1 MTRKRETP
9 DRMIER
15 CCKYIL
21 LLWTM
26 SFCAH
31 EVWAGPQSI
40 RQLPNL
46 TIHRFAQD
54 KVGYVWI
61 ATDNGLC
68 RYNGQFYYYYQN
80 EPEDPASL
88 PGNRVSDIRS
98 DENGTLWIVTS
109 EGVCTYDARLDNF
122 RRLPGTEGLNR
133 AVFSGEYVVC
143 SGPAGMTLF
152 DGSGRLLIEKRDTPR
167 YGPAVLEADLNGFL
181 WGGETGGTI
190 FKYDNNLNICDSLA
204 LPDSA
209 EFLSS
214 CRDSEGRIWFGTS
227 NGVRI
232 VDPRTDAPA
241 ETDGP
246 LNECIA
252 ALSQSAI
259 LSLTAVDDTVYIG
272 TQGDNLHQIDIRT
285 RTLKKNIVTRG
296 TPGLNY
302 TSDFSCCF
310 RDSENNF
317 WIGTLDRGYS
327 VRYANEKEFTRSI
340 RLGKQTLSKFVN
352 AITISKDGTRWIGS
366 RFKGML
372 AYTSQLDLKWHTM
385 ENCTLMQRLNSK
397 NVSALFADSS
407 GHLWVNI
414 DDRIACCNTRHQTI
428 LDYTLLPERF
438 SANRFC
444 EDARHDVWVATTSG
458 LLVYDGMRLRDACFE
473 GCDVQDVIRLDDT
486 TMLAA
491 VFRRGLFA
499 IDSRRLE
506 RRPFLE
512 APDSLT
518 ATALRHATCLL
529 KGRGGRLWI
538 GTRSKG
544 LLRYHPTEG
553 FRTYTLKD
561 GFASNEIASLAQDRK
576 GDMWVATSYGLSLIL
591 SGTERIITYLR
602 SDKMQT
608 QQFHPRCVCQTSGM
622 LYFGGN
628 LGLVHFRP
636 ESVLPKISERPVR
649 LVLRE
654 LKVNSVAQH
663 PSDDGI
669 LTQQLDDTERI
680 VLDHKQRNLDIS
692 YEALAFL
699 SPEKIR
705 YAYRLHGGDIDEEWN
720 YVENRTSANYSHLP
734 AGRYVFELTAQNPD
748 GFWNSEPR
756 RLEIVIKPSP
766 LLTWYAFLLYILAAG
781 TAAWFANRLFLR
793 RRLQKIE
800 LEATRKE
807 LEREKELTN
816 MKINFF
822 TNISHELRT
831 PLTLIYGPVNMLP
844 GIQDKNR
851 QRELINLIND
861 SIQRLLKLVDQ
872 TLNLS
877 RIENDTLPLS
887 VCRQDILPVV
897 ERMMAG
903 FACYAREKRIDIS
916 LTTTPPGRMTVAVD
930 TDKFSKILSNLIS
943 NALKYTPEEGHIA
956 VSLTLADTLPEKLTA
971 AASSHYLVVS
981 VADDGTGMS
990 QEDVE
995 RIFERYKRL
1004 TAGEHVAAGSGIGLH
1019 YVKQLLLIHKGSIV
1033 AEVRPE
1039 GGMRFTFAIPVDES
1053 LYDIAGEP
1061 TVEVE
1066 FIDGMATAVADDS
1079 LPDAEEETR
1088 EEGPRPKMVIVED
1101 NPQLRRYCRQIFA
1114 PRFEVFTADN
1124 GSDGFDLIHTEMPD
1138 VVVTD
1143 VLMSKMDG
1151 YELCRKIKTDV
1162 LLSHI
1167 PVVIL
1172 TAKVTDQDKITG
1184 YQEGADVYMT
1194 KPFNPTLLQTV
1205 IDNLLTSRSKLREM
1219 LLSGA
1224 GQPDSEPED
1233 AEETG
1238 EIRLSAADRAFVD
1251 KLRQYVD
1258 ANISDSSLSISDI
1271 SAEMCMSRA
1280 SFFRKIK
1287 SLTGVT
1293 PNNFILIYRLN
1304 KAAAMIRSRE
1314 YRLNEIADLAG
1325 FSSQSHFSRCFK
1337 QHFGMAPK
1345 DYTDHG
1351 GGG

>member
-1 MTRKRETP
+1 MIHKREFPART
-9 DRMIER
+9 IER
-15 CCKYIL
+15 RCKYIL
-21 LLWTM
+21 LWMML
-26 SFCAH
+26 FCIH
-31 EVWAGPQSI
+31 EAQAGPQFT

-54 KVGYVWI
+54 KVGYIWI

-88 PGNRVSDIRS
+88 PGNRVSDMLIDDS
-98 DENGTLWIVTS
+98 GTLWLVTS
-109 EGVCTYDARLDNF
+109 GGVCTYDARLDSF
-122 RRLPGTEGLNR
+122 RRVLDREGY
-133 AVFSGEYVVC
+133 SGVVPDGEHVVC
-143 SGPAGMTLF
+143 SGPGGIAVF
-152 DGSGRLLIEKRDTPR
+152 DGNGRLLVEKRDTPQH
-167 YGPAVLEADLNGFL
+167 GPAVLEADRNGFL
-181 WGGETGGTI
+181 WGGVGRKVL
-190 FKYDNNLNICDSLA
+190 KYNRDLNVCDSLT

-227 NGVRI
+227 SGVRI
-232 VDPRTDAPA
+232 IDPRTGTLI
-241 ETDGP
+241 ETDES

-252 ALSQSAI
+252 AVARSAI
-259 LSLTAVDDTVYIG
+259 LSLTVIDKEVYIG
-272 TQGDNLHQIDIRT
+272 TQGDNLHQFDT
-285 RTLKKNIVTRG
+285 RTHTLKRNIVIRG

-310 RDSENNF
+310 CDSEDNF
-317 WIGTLDRGYS
+317 WIGTLDRGYA
-327 VRYANEKEFTRSI
+327 VRYTNEKEFARSV
-340 RLGKQTLSKFVN
+340 RLSRQTLNKFIN
-352 AITISKDGTRWIGS
+352 AVTISKDGTCWIGS
-366 RFKGML
+366 RFKGIL
-372 AYTSQLDLKWHTM
+372 TYTSQLDMKWLTM
-385 ENCTLMQRLNSK
+385 ENCALMQRLNSK

-407 GHLWVNI
+407 GRLWVNI
-414 DDRIACCNTRHQTI
+414 DDRIACCDIRQQTI
-428 LDYTLLPERF
+428 AGYTLLPERF

-444 EDARHDVWVATTSG
+444 EDARRNVWAATTSG
-458 LLVYDGMRLRDACFE
+458 LMVYDGLRLRGSCFE
-473 GCDVQDVIRLDDT
+473 GCDVQDVIRLNDT

-506 RRPFLE
+506 LHSLLE
-512 APDSLT
+512 APDSLA
-518 ATALRHATCLL
+518 ATALRYATCLL
-529 KGRGGRLWI
+529 KDKQNRLWI

-544 LLRYHPTEG
+544 LLRYDRAEG
-553 FRTYTLKD
+553 FKTYTLKD
-561 GFASNEIASLAQDRK
+561 GFASNEIAALAEDRK
-576 GDMWVATSYGLSLIL
+576 GNIWVATSYGLSLL
-591 SGTERIITYLR
+591 PAGADRAITYLS

-608 QQFHPRCVCQTSGM
+608 QQFHPRCVCKTSNL

-628 LGLVHFRP
+628 LGLVQFKP
-636 ESVLPKISERPVR
+636 ESVLSKISERPVP

-663 PSDDGI
+663 PSEGGI
-669 LTQQLDDTERI
+669 LTRHLNDTERI
-680 VLDHKQRNLDIS
+680 VLDHTQRSLNIS

-705 YAYRLHGGDIDEEWN
+705 YAYRLHGGDISEEWN

-734 AGRYVFELTAQNPD
+734 AGRYLFELKAQNPD

-766 LLTWYAFLLYILAAG
+766 LLTWYAFLFYILTAG
-781 TAAWFANRLFLR
+781 SAAWFANRLFLR

-816 MKINFF
+816 MKIDFF

-844 GIQDKNR
+844 GTQDENR
-851 QRELINLIND
+851 QRELIDLIND
-861 SIQRLLKLVDQ
+861 NTQRLLTLVDQ
-872 TLNLS
+872 MLNLS

-887 VCRQDILPVV
+887 VHRQDILPVV

-916 LTTTPPGRMTVAVD
+916 LTAAPPGRMAVAVD

-943 NALKYTPEEGHIA
+943 NALKYTPEEGHIE
-956 VSLTLADTLPEKLTA
+956 VSLALADTLPERLAA
-971 AASSHYLVVS
+971 AASSHYLVGC
-981 VADDGTGMS
+981 VADDGPGMS

-995 RIFERYKRL
+995 HIFERYKRL
-1004 TAGEHVAAGSGIGLH
+1004 TASEHVAAGSGIGLH
-1019 YVKQLLLIHKGSIV
+1019 YVKQLLLIHKGSIA

-1039 GGMRFTFAIPVDES
+1039 GGMRFTFAIPVDEN

-1061 TVEVE
+1061 TVEAE
-1066 FIDGMATAVADDS
+1066 FIDGMETAVVESPES
-1079 LPDAEEETR
+1079 LPDTEEAR
-1088 EEGPRPKMVIVED
+1088 DNGPRPKMVFVED
-1101 NPQLRRYCRQIFA
+1101 NPQMRRYFRQIFA
-1114 PRFEVFTADN
+1114 SRFEVLAADN
-1124 GSDGFDLIHTEMPD
+1124 GSDGFCLIHTEMPD
-1138 VVVTD
+1138 IVVTD

-1172 TAKVTDQDKITG
+1172 TAKVTDQDKIAG
-1184 YQEGADVYMT
+1184 YREGADVYMT

-1205 IDNLLTSRSKLREM
+1205 IDNLLTSRDKLRER
-1219 LLSGA
+1219 LLSGV
-1224 GQPDSEPED
+1224 GRPDSEPED
-1233 AEETG
+1233 AEEG
-1238 EIRLSAADRAFVD
+1238 EEIRLSAADRAFVD

-1258 ANISDSSLSISDI
+1258 ANISNSSLNINDI
-1271 SAEMCMSRA
+1271 CTEMCMSRA

-1293 PNNFILIYRLN
+1293 PNNFIQIYRLN

-1314 YRLNEIADLAG
+1314 YRLNEIADLVG

-1337 QHFGMAPK
+1337 QHFGVAPK
-1345 DYTDHG
+1345 DYTDREG
-1351 GGG
+1351 CE

>member
-1 MTRKRETP
+1 MIHKREFP
-9 DRMIER
+9 ARIIER
-15 CCKYIL
+15 HCKYIL
-21 LLWTM
+21 LLM
-26 SFCAH
+26 MLFCVREAQ
-31 EVWAGPQSI
+31 AGPQSI

-46 TIHRFAQD
+46 TIHRFTQD
-54 KVGYVWI
+54 KVGYIWI

-88 PGNRVSDIRS
+88 PGNRVSNMLIDNS
-98 DENGTLWIVTS
+98 GTLWIVTS
-109 EGVCTYDARLDNF
+109 GGLCTYDARLDSF
-122 RRLPGTEGLNR
+122 RRVLDREGYSGVVLN
-133 AVFSGEYVVC
+133 GEHVVC
-143 SGPAGMTLF
+143 SGPAGIAVF
-152 DGSGRLLIEKRDTPR
+152 DGSGQKLIEKRDTPQH
-167 YGPAVLEADLNGFL
+167 GPAVLEADRNGFL
-181 WGGETGGTI
+181 WGGVTGKI
-190 FKYDNNLNICDSLA
+190 LKYDSDLNVCDSLT

-209 EFLSS
+209 AFLSS
-214 CRDSEGRIWFGTS
+214 CRDPEGRIWFGTPS
-227 NGVRI
+227 GVRI
-232 VDPRTDAPA
+232 IDPCTGTLV
-241 ETDGP
+241 ETDES
-246 LNECIA
+246 LNKCIA
-252 ALSQSAI
+252 AVAHSTI
-259 LSLTAVDDTVYIG
+259 LSLTVIGKMVYIG
-272 TQGDNLHQIDIRT
+272 TKGDNLHQFNT
-285 RTLKKNIVTRG
+285 RTHTLRQNIVIRG

-310 RDSENNF
+310 YDSEHNF
-317 WIGTLDRGYS
+317 WIGTLDRGYA
-327 VRYANEKEFTRSI
+327 VRYTNEKEFVRLM
-340 RLGKQTLSKFVN
+340 RLGRQTLNKFIN
-352 AITISKDGTRWIGS
+352 AITISKDGTCWIGS
-366 RFKGML
+366 RFKGIL
-372 AYTSQLDLKWHTM
+372 TYTSQFDMKWLTM

-407 GHLWVNI
+407 GRLWVNI
-414 DDRIACCNTRHQTI
+414 DDRIARCNTRQQTI
-428 LDYTLLPERF
+428 VDYTLLPERI

-444 EDARHDVWVATTSG
+444 EDARHNVWVATTSG
-458 LLVYDGMRLRDACFE
+458 LTVYDGIRLRGSCFE
-473 GCDVQDVIRLDDT
+473 GCDVQDVIRLNDT

-506 RRPFLE
+506 LRPILE

-518 ATALRHATCLL
+518 ATALRYATCLL
-529 KGRGGRLWI
+529 KDKENRLWI

-544 LLRYHPTEG
+544 LLRYHPEEG
-553 FRTYTLKD
+553 FKTYTLKD
-561 GFASNEIASLAQDRK
+561 GFVSNEIASLAEDRQ
-576 GDMWVATSYGLSLIL
+576 GNMWVATSYGLSLL
-591 SGTERIITYLR
+591 LAGSDRAITYLY

-608 QQFHPRCVCQTSGM
+608 QQFHPRCVSQTPD
-622 LYFGGN
+622 LLCFGGN
-628 LGLVHFRP
+628 LGLVQFKP
-636 ESVLPKISERPVR
+636 ESVLSKISERPVQ

-654 LKVNSVAQH
+654 LKVNSVTQY
-663 PSDDGI
+663 PSEDGI
-669 LTQQLDDTERI
+669 LTQQLNDTERI
-680 VLDHKQRNLDIS
+680 VLDHTQRNLNIS

-705 YAYRLHGGDIDEEWN
+705 YAYRLRGGDINEEWT

-734 AGRYVFELTAQNPD
+734 PGRYLFELKAQNPD

-766 LLTWYAFLLYILAAG
+766 LLTWYAFLFYILTAG

-816 MKINFF
+816 MKIDFF

-844 GIQDKNR
+844 GTQDKNR

-861 SIQRLLKLVDQ
+861 NTQRLLTLVDQ
-872 TLNLS
+872 MLNLS

-887 VCRQDILPVV
+887 VYRQDILPVV

-916 LTTTPPGRMTVAVD
+916 LTATPPGRMTVAVD

-943 NALKYTPEEGHIA
+943 NALKYTPKEGHIE

-971 AASSHYLVVS
+971 AASSHYLVGCVT
-981 VADDGTGMS
+981 DDGPGMS

-995 RIFERYKRL
+995 HIFERYKRL
-1004 TAGEHVAAGSGIGLH
+1004 TASEHVAAGSGIGLH

-1039 GGMRFTFAIPVDES
+1039 GGMRFTFVIPVDEN

-1066 FIDGMATAVADDS
+1066 FIDGMETAVVENPEP
-1079 LPDAEEETR
+1079 LPDTEEER
-1088 EEGPRPKMVIVED
+1088 DNGPRPKMVFVED
-1101 NPQLRRYCRQIFA
+1101 NPQMRRYFRQIFA
-1114 PRFEVFTADN
+1114 SRFEVLAADN
-1124 GSDGFDLIHTEMPD
+1124 GADGFRLIHTEMPD
-1138 VVVTD
+1138 IVVTD

-1172 TAKVTDQDKITG
+1172 TAKVTDQDKIAG

-1194 KPFNPTLLQTV
+1194 KPFNPTLLQMV
-1205 IDNLLTSRSKLREM
+1205 IDNLLTSRNKLRER
-1219 LLSGA
+1219 LLSGV
-1224 GQPDSEPED
+1224 GRPESEPED
-1233 AEETG
+1233 AEEG
-1238 EIRLSAADRAFVD
+1238 EEIRLSAADRAFVD

-1258 ANISDSSLSISDI
+1258 ANISNSTLNINDI
-1271 SAEMCMSRA
+1271 CTEMCMSRA

-1293 PNNFILIYRLN
+1293 PNNFIQIYRLN

-1314 YRLNEIADLAG
+1314 YRLNEIADLVG

-1337 QHFGMAPK
+1337 QHFGVAPK
-1345 DYTDHG
+1345 DYTDREG
-1351 GGG
+1351 GA

>member
-1 MTRKRETP
+1 MGTVYFSRVAILISLLSSVLC
-9 DRMIER
+9 RME
-15 CCKYIL
+15 
-21 LLWTM
+21 
-26 SFCAH
+26 AQ
-31 EVWAGPQSI
+31 AGPQFI
-40 RQLPNL
+40 RHLPNL

-54 KVGYVWI
+54 KIGYIWI

-68 RYNGQFYYYYQN
+68 RYNGQLYYYYQN
-80 EPEDPASL
+80 EPEDPTSL
-88 PGNRVSDIRS
+88 PGNRVSDIRC
-98 DENGTLWIVTS
+98 DENGTLWAVTS
-109 EGVCTYDARLDNF
+109 EGVCTYDSRLDNF
-122 RRLPGTEGLNR
+122 RRLLAMEGLDR
-133 AVFSGEYVVC
+133 AVFNGNRVVC
-143 SGPAGMTLF
+143 SGPAGMALF
-152 DGSGRLLIEKRDTPR
+152 DDSGRLLAEKRDAR
-167 YGPAVLEADLNGFL
+167 HGPAVLEADGNGFL
-181 WGGETGGTI
+181 WGGVNGGTV
-190 FKYDNNLNICDSLA
+190 FKYDNNLNVCDSLT
-204 LPDSA
+204 LPDSVK
-209 EFLSS
+209 FLSS
-214 CRDSEGRIWFGTS
+214 CRDAEGRIWFGTPA
-227 NGVRI
+227 GVHI
-232 VDPRTDAPA
+232 VDPDTGTPVEAD
-241 ETDGP
+241 DP

-252 ALSQSAI
+252 AVSQSEI
-259 LSLTAVDDTVYIG
+259 LSLTAVGGTVYIG

-285 RTLKKNIVTRG
+285 RTLKKNIVIG
-296 TPGLNY
+296 GLPGLNY

-310 RDSENNF
+310 SDSENNF
-317 WIGTLDRGYS
+317 WIGTLDRGYY
-327 VRYANEKEFTRSI
+327 VYYNDEKTFTRSV
-340 RLGKQTLSKFVN
+340 RLGKQTLSKFIN
-352 AITISKDGTRWIGS
+352 AIAVSKDGTRWIGS
-366 RFKGML
+366 RFKGVL
-372 AYTSQLDLKWHTM
+372 ACTRQGSMKWYTM
-385 ENCTLMQRLNSK
+385 ENCALMQRLGSK

-407 GHLWVNI
+407 KRLWINI
-414 DDRIACCNTRHQTI
+414 DDRIACCNIRQQELT
-428 LDYTLLPERF
+428 DYTLLPERF
-438 SANRFC
+438 SANSFC
-444 EDARHDVWVATTSG
+444 EDARHDIWVASTSG
-458 LLVYDGMRLRDACFE
+458 IRVYDGIHQRAACFE
-473 GCDVQDVIRLDDT
+473 GCDVQDIIQFDDT

-499 IDSRRLE
+499 VDRRTLE
-506 RRPFLE
+506 QRPCLE

-518 ATALRHATCLL
+518 ATALRHAVCLL
-529 KGRGGRLWI
+529 KDRTGRLWI

-544 LLRYHPTEG
+544 LLRYDPAEG
-553 FRTYTLKD
+553 FKTYTLKD
-561 GFASNEIASLAQDRK
+561 GFASNEIASLAMDRK
-576 GDMWVATSYGLSLIL
+576 GNMWVGTSYGLSLIL
-591 SGTERIITYLR
+591 SESDRVITYQL

-608 QQFHPRCVCQTSGM
+608 QQFQPRCVGITANM

-628 LGLVHFRP
+628 MGLVHFKP
-636 ESVLPKISERPVR
+636 ESILPKISERPVR

-654 LKVNSVAQH
+654 LKVNSIVQH

-669 LTQQLDDTERI
+669 LAQQLDDTERI

-705 YAYRLHGGDIDEEWN
+705 YAYRLRGGDIGEKWN

-766 LLTWYAFLLYILAAG
+766 LLTWYAFLFYILAAG
-781 TAAWFANRLFLR
+781 SAAWFANRLFLR

-831 PLTLIYGPVNMLP
+831 PLTLIYGPVNMLS
-844 GIQDKNR
+844 GTQDPKR
-851 QRELINLIND
+851 RRELTNLIND
-861 SIQRLLKLVDQ
+861 NIQRLLKLVDQ
-872 TLNLS
+872 TLSLS

-903 FACYAREKRIDIS
+903 FACWAREKRIDIS
-916 LTTTPPGRMTVAVD
+916 LTAAPPGRMTVAVD
-930 TDKFSKILSNLIS
+930 ADKFSKILSNLVS
-943 NALKYTPEEGHIA
+943 NALKYTPEEGHVE
-956 VSLTLADTLPEKLTA
+956 VSLTLSDTLPEKIAA

-981 VADDGTGMS
+981 VTDDGPGMS
-990 QEDVE
+990 REDVE
-995 RIFERYKRL
+995 CIFERYKRL
-1004 TAGEHVAAGSGIGLH
+1004 TASERSSAGSGIGLH
-1019 YVKQLLLIHKGSIV
+1019 YVKQLLLVHKGGIA

-1039 GGMRFTFAIPVDES
+1039 GGMRFTFAIPVDEN
-1053 LYDIAGEP
+1053 LYDLAGEP

-1066 FIDGMATAVADDS
+1066 FIDGMAAAVAENAEE
-1079 LPDAEEETR
+1079 LPDAEEDAPGTE
-1088 EEGPRPKMVIVED
+1088 PRPKMVIVED

-1114 PRFEVFTADN
+1114 PRFDVFTADN
-1124 GSDGFDLIHTEMPD
+1124 GADGFDLIHTEMPD
-1138 VVVTD
+1138 VVITD

-1205 IDNLLTSRSKLREM
+1205 VDNLLTSRSRLREM

-1233 AEETG
+1233 AVEKG
-1238 EIRLSAADRAFVD
+1238 ELRLSAADRAFVD
-1251 KLRQYVD
+1251 RLRQYID
-1258 ANISDSSLSISDI
+1258 ANISNSSLSISDI
-1271 SAEMCMSRA
+1271 STEMCMSRA

-1293 PNNFILIYRLN
+1293 PNSFILIYRLN

-1314 YRLNEIADLAG
+1314 YRLNEIADLVG

-1345 DYTDHG
+1345 DYTDRG
-1351 GGG
+1351 GGGG

>member
-1 MTRKRETP
+1 MNRKRELLA
-9 DRMIER
+9 RIIER
-15 CCKYIL
+15 HCTYIL
-21 LLWTM
+21 LWMML
-26 SFCAH
+26 FCVH
-31 EVWAGPQSI
+31 EAQAGPQST
-40 RQLPNL
+40 RHLPNL

-54 KVGYVWI
+54 KVGYIWI

-88 PGNRVSDIRS
+88 PGNRVSDMLI
-98 DENGTLWIVTS
+98 DGNGTLWIVTS
-109 EGVCTYDARLDNF
+109 GGVCTYDMQLDSF
-122 RRLPGTEGLNR
+122 RRVLDREGYSGIVLN
-133 AVFSGEYVVC
+133 GEHVVC
-143 SGPAGMTLF
+143 SGAAGIAVF
-152 DGSGRLLIEKRDTPR
+152 DGNGRLLNEKQDTPR
-167 YGPAVLEADLNGFL
+167 HGPAVLEADLNGFL
-181 WGGETGGTI
+181 WGGVDGKI
-190 FKYDNNLNICDSLA
+190 LKYDRSLNVCDSLTP
-204 LPDSA
+204 PDSVG
-209 EFLSS
+209 FLSS
-214 CRDSEGRIWFGTS
+214 CRDSEGRIWFGTPG
-227 NGVRI
+227 GVRI
-232 VDPRTDAPA
+232 IDPLTGTLVEAD
-241 ETDGP
+241 ES

-252 ALSQSAI
+252 EVAHSTI
-259 LSLTAVDDTVYIG
+259 LSLTVIGKKVYIG
-272 TQGDNLHQIDIRT
+272 TKGDNLHEFDTQT
-285 RTLKKNIVTRG
+285 YTLKKSIVTRG

-327 VRYANEKEFTRSI
+327 VRYTNEKEFARSVW
-340 RLGKQTLSKFVN
+340 LVKHTLNKFIN
-352 AITISKDGTRWIGS
+352 TITISEDGTRWIGS
-366 RFKGML
+366 RFKGIL
-372 AYTSQLDLKWHTM
+372 TFTSQLDVKWLTM
-385 ENCTLMQRLNSK
+385 ENCPLMKRLNSK

-407 GHLWVNI
+407 GRLWVNI
-414 DDRIACCNTRHQTI
+414 DDRIACCNPRQQSI
-428 LDYTLLPERF
+428 VDYTLLPERF

-444 EDARHDVWVATTSG
+444 EDARHNVWVATTSG
-458 LLVYDGMRLRDACFE
+458 LMVYDGVRLRGSCFE
-473 GCDVQDVIRLDDT
+473 GCDVQDVIPLNDT

-506 RRPFLE
+506 QRSILE
-512 APDSLT
+512 APDSLA
-518 ATALRHATCLL
+518 ATALRFVTCLL
-529 KGRGGRLWI
+529 KDRENRLWI

-544 LLRYHPTEG
+544 LLRYDSAEG
-553 FRTYTLKD
+553 FKTYTLKD
-561 GFASNEIASLAQDRK
+561 GFASNEIASLAEDRK
-576 GDMWVATSYGLSLIL
+576 GNIWVATSYGLSLL
-591 SGTERIITYLR
+591 LAGSDRAITYLS

-608 QQFHPRCVCQTSGM
+608 QQFHPRCVCKTPGL

-628 LGLVHFRP
+628 LGLVQFRP
-636 ESVLPKISERPVR
+636 ESVLSKISERPVP

-654 LKVNSVAQH
+654 LKVNSVTQH
-663 PSDDGI
+663 PSEGGI
-669 LTQQLDDTERI
+669 LTRHLNDTEQI
-680 VLDHKQRNLDIS
+680 VLDHTQRNLNIS

-705 YAYRLHGGDIDEEWN
+705 YAYRLHGGDINEEWN

-734 AGRYVFELTAQNPD
+734 AGRYLFELKAQNPD

-756 RLEIVIKPSP
+756 RLEIIIKPSP
-766 LLTWYAFLLYILAAG
+766 LLTWYAFLLYILTAG
-781 TAAWFANRLFLR
+781 SAAWFANRFFLR

-807 LEREKELTN
+807 LEREKELMN

-844 GIQDKNR
+844 GTQDKKR
-851 QRELINLIND
+851 QHELICLIND
-861 SIQRLLKLVDQ
+861 NTQRLLTLVDQ

-887 VCRQDILPVV
+887 VYRQDILPVV

-903 FACYAREKRIDIS
+903 FACYAREKRIEIS
-916 LTTTPPGRMTVAVD
+916 LTATPSGRMTVVVD

-943 NALKYTPEEGHIA
+943 NALKYTPEDGHIE
-956 VSLTLADTLPEKLTA
+956 VSLTLTDTLPEKLVA
-971 AASSHYLVVS
+971 AASSLHYLVGS
-981 VADDGTGMS
+981 VIDDGPGMS

-995 RIFERYKRL
+995 HIFERYKRL
-1004 TAGEHVAAGSGIGLH
+1004 TASEHTAAGSGIGLH

-1039 GGMRFTFAIPVDES
+1039 GGMRFTFAIPVDEN

-1061 TVEVE
+1061 TVEAE
-1066 FIDGMATAVADDS
+1066 FIDGMETAVVENPES
-1079 LPDAEEETR
+1079 LPDSEEELSN
-1088 EEGPRPKMVIVED
+1088 GPRPKMVFVED
-1101 NPQLRRYCRQIFA
+1101 NPQMRRYFRQIFA
-1114 PRFEVFTADN
+1114 SRFEVLMADN
-1124 GSDGFDLIHTEMPD
+1124 GSDGFRLIHTEMPD
-1138 VVVTD
+1138 IVVTD

-1151 YELCRKIKTDV
+1151 YELCRSIKTDI

-1172 TAKVTDQDKITG
+1172 TAKVTDQDKIAG
-1184 YQEGADVYMT
+1184 YREGADVYMT
-1194 KPFNPTLLQTV
+1194 KPFNPILLQMV
-1205 IDNLLTSRSKLREM
+1205 IDNLLTSRDKLRER
-1219 LLSGA
+1219 LLSGV
-1224 GQPDSEPED
+1224 GRPDSEPEN
-1233 AEETG
+1233 AEESE

-1251 KLRQYVD
+1251 KLSQYVD
-1258 ANISDSSLSISDI
+1258 ANISNSALSINDI
-1271 SAEMCMSRA
+1271 CTEMCMSRA

-1293 PNNFILIYRLN
+1293 PNNFIQIYRLN

-1314 YRLNEIADLAG
+1314 YRLNEIADLVG

-1337 QHFGMAPK
+1337 QHFGVAPK
-1345 DYTDHG
+1345 DYVDQKG
-1351 GGG
+1351 CE

>member
-9 DRMIER
+9 YRTIER
-15 CCKYIL
+15 FCKYIL
-21 LLWTM
+21 LWTV

-31 EVWAGPQSI
+31 GAWAGPQFI
-40 RQLPNL
+40 HHLPNL

-54 KVGYVWI
+54 KVGYIWI

-88 PGNRVSDIRS
+88 PGNRVSDILIDS
-98 DENGTLWIVTS
+98 SGTLWIVTS
-109 EGVCTYDARLDNF
+109 GGVCTYDARLDSF
-122 RRLPGTEGLNR
+122 RKLLGKEGFNKAVLN
-133 AVFSGEYVVC
+133 GEHVVC
-143 SGPAGMTLF
+143 SGPGGMALF
-152 DGSGRLLIEKRDTPR
+152 DGGGRLLLEMRDTPR
-167 YGPAVLEADLNGFL
+167 HGPAVLEADPNGFL
-181 WGGETGGTI
+181 WGGVNGGRI
-190 FKYDNNLNICDSLA
+190 FKYDRGLNVCDSLA

-214 CRDSEGRIWFGTS
+214 CRDAEGRIWFGTP
-227 NGVRI
+227 NGIRI
-232 VDPRTDAPA
+232 VDPRTGALV
-241 ETDGP
+241 ETDES
-246 LNECIA
+246 LHTCLA
-252 ALSQSAI
+252 AVSQSAI
-259 LSLTAVDDTVYIG
+259 LSLTAIDETIYIG
-272 TQGDNLHQIDIRT
+272 TQGDNLHQFDT
-285 RTLKKNIVTRG
+285 RTHALKKNIVTRG

-310 RDSENNF
+310 
-317 WIGTLDRGYS
+317 IGTLDRGYS
-327 VRYANEKEFTRSI
+327 VRYTNEKEFTRSI

-352 AITISKDGTRWIGS
+352 AVTISKDGTRWIGS
-366 RFKGML
+366 RFKGLL
-372 AYTSQLDLKWHTM
+372 AYTTQLDLKWHTL
-385 ENCTLMQRLNSK
+385 ENCALMQRLNSK

-407 GHLWVNI
+407 GRLWINI
-414 DDRIACCNTRHQTI
+414 DDRIACCNTRQQTI
-428 LDYTLLPERF
+428 TDYALLPERF
-438 SANRFC
+438 SVNRFC

-458 LLVYDGMRLRDACFE
+458 LLAYDGMRLRGTCFE
-473 GCDVQDVIRLDDT
+473 ECDVQDIIRLDDT

-506 RRPFLE
+506 QRPFLE

-529 KGRGGRLWI
+529 KGRKGRLWI

-544 LLRYHPTEG
+544 LLRYHPAEG
-553 FRTYTLKD
+553 FKTYTLKD

-576 GDMWVATSYGLSLIL
+576 GNMWVATSYGLTLLLDGSD
-591 SGTERIITYLR
+591 RAITYLR

-628 LGLVHFRP
+628 LGLVHFKP
-636 ESVLPKISERPVR
+636 ENVLPKISERPVQ

-654 LKVNSVAQH
+654 LKVNSIVQH

-680 VLDHKQRNLDIS
+680 VLNHKQRNLDIS

-705 YAYRLHGGDIDEEWN
+705 YAYRLHGGNIDEEWN

-748 GFWNSEPR
+748 GFWNTEPR

-781 TAAWFANRLFLR
+781 SAAWFANRLFLR

-844 GIQDKNR
+844 GIQDKKR
-851 QRELINLIND
+851 LHELINLIND
-861 SIQRLLKLVDQ
+861 NIQRLLKLVDQ
-872 TLNLS
+872 TLSLS

-916 LTTTPPGRMTVAVD
+916 LTATPPGRMTVAVD
-930 TDKFSKILSNLIS
+930 TDKFSKILSNLVS
-943 NALKYTPEEGHIA
+943 NALKYTPEEGHIE

-981 VADDGTGMS
+981 VTDDGAGMS

-995 RIFERYKRL
+995 HIFERYKRL
-1004 TAGEHVAAGSGIGLH
+1004 TANEHVAAGSGIGLH

-1066 FIDGMATAVADDS
+1066 FIDGMATAVADTPDS
-1079 LPDAEEETR
+1079 LPDAEEDALDT
-1088 EEGPRPKMVIVED
+1088 GPRPKMVIVED

-1114 PRFEVFTADN
+1114 PQFDVFTADN

-1151 YELCRKIKTDV
+1151 YELCRRIKTDV

-1205 IDNLLTSRSKLREM
+1205 VDNLLTSRSKLREM
-1219 LLSGA
+1219 LLSGTVK
-1224 GQPDSEPED
+1224 PCSEPES
-1233 AEETG
+1233 EEEAG

-1258 ANISDSSLSISDI
+1258 AHISDCSLSISDI
-1271 SAEMCMSRA
+1271 STEMCMSRA

-1314 YRLNEIADLAG
+1314 YRLNEIADLVG

-1345 DYTDHG
+1345 DYIYHG
-1351 GGG
+1351 GG

>member
-21 LLWTM
+21 LWTM
-26 SFCAH
+26 SFCSYGA
-31 EVWAGPQSI
+31 WAGPQLI
-40 RQLPNL
+40 HHLPNL
-46 TIHRFAQD
+46 TIHGFAQD

-98 DENGTLWIVTS
+98 DGSGTLWIITS
-109 EGVCTYDARLDNF
+109 GGVCTYDARLDSF
-122 RRLPGTEGLNR
+122 RRLLGREGFSKAVLN
-133 AVFSGEYVVC
+133 GEHVVC
-143 SGPAGMTLF
+143 SGPGGMALF
-152 DGSGRLLIEKRDTPR
+152 DSEGRLLLEKRDTPR
-167 YGPAVLEADLNGFL
+167 HGPVVLEADPNGYL
-181 WGGETGGTI
+181 WGGVNGGRV
-190 FKYDNNLNICDSLA
+190 FKYDRDLNVCDSLT

-214 CRDSEGRIWFGTS
+214 CRDAAGRIWFGTPS
-227 NGVRI
+227 GIHI
-232 VDPRTDAPA
+232 VDPCTGALV
-241 ETDGP
+241 ETDES
-246 LNECIA
+246 LHTCLTA
-252 ALSQSAI
+252 VSQSAI
-259 LSLTAVDDTVYIG
+259 LSLTAIGETIYIG

-285 RTLKKNIVTRG
+285 NALKKNIVTRG

-310 RDSENNF
+310 FDSENNF
-317 WIGTLDRGYS
+317 WIGTGDRGYS
-327 VRYANEKEFTRSI
+327 VRYANEKEFTRSV
-340 RLGKQTLSKFVN
+340 RLGKQTQGKFIN

-366 RFKGML
+366 RFKGLL
-372 AYTSQLDLKWHTM
+372 AYSSQLDLKWYTM
-385 ENCTLMQRLNSK
+385 ENCTLMQQLDSK
-397 NVSALFADSS
+397 NISALFADSS
-407 GHLWVNI
+407 GRLWINI
-414 DDRIACCNTRHQTI
+414 DDRIACCNTSQLTI
-428 LDYTLLPERF
+428 SDYILLPERF

-444 EDARHDVWVATTSG
+444 EDTRHNVWAATTSG
-458 LLVYDGMRLRDACFE
+458 LLVYDGTRLRATRFE
-473 GCDVQDVIRLDDT
+473 GCDVQDVIRLNDT

-491 VFRRGLFA
+491 VFRQGLFA
-499 IDSRRLE
+499 IDSRKLE
-506 RRPFLE
+506 WRPYLE

-518 ATALRHATCLL
+518 ATALRRATCLL
-529 KGRGGRLWI
+529 KDKDGQLWI

-544 LLRYHPTEG
+544 LLRYHPIQG

-561 GFASNEIASLAQDRK
+561 GFASNEIAAVAQDRK
-576 GDMWVATSYGLSLIL
+576 GNMWAATSYGLSLIT
-591 SGTERIITYLR
+591 SSSERIITYLR

-608 QQFHPRCVCQTSGM
+608 QQFHPRCVCNTSNM

-628 LGLVHFRP
+628 MGLVHFKP
-636 ESVLPKISERPVR
+636 ESILPKISKRPVR

-654 LKVNSVAQH
+654 IKVNSVVQQ

-669 LTQQLDDTERI
+669 LTQQLNDTERI
-680 VLDHKQRNLDIS
+680 VLDHKQRNLDIN

-766 LLTWYAFLLYILAAG
+766 LLTWYAFLFYILTAG

-793 RRLQKIE
+793 RRLQKME
-800 LEATRKE
+800 LETTRKE

-844 GIQDKNR
+844 DIQDKKR
-851 QRELINLIND
+851 LHELINLIND
-861 SIQRLLKLVDQ
+861 NIQRLLKLVDQ
-872 TLNLS
+872 TLSLS

-887 VCRQDILPVV
+887 VCRQDILPLV

-903 FACYAREKRIDIS
+903 FACYAREKRIAVS
-916 LTTTPPGRMTVAVD
+916 MTSTPPGRMIVAVD
-930 TDKFSKILSNLIS
+930 ADKFSKILSNLVS
-943 NALKYTPEEGHIA
+943 NALKYTPKDGHVEVA
-956 VSLTLADTLPEKLTA
+956 LTLTDTLPKKLTA
-971 AASSHYLVVS
+971 AASSHYLVAS
-981 VADDGTGMS
+981 VTDNGAGMS
-990 QEDVE
+990 QKDVE

-1004 TAGEHVAAGSGIGLH
+1004 TASEHSSAGSGIGLH

-1033 AEVRPE
+1033 AEIRPE

-1061 TVEVE
+1061 TVEAE
-1066 FIDGMATAVADDS
+1066 FIDGMATAIADCPGDK
-1079 LPDAEEETR
+1079 PDTTQET
-1088 EEGPRPKMVIVED
+1088 GPRPKMVIVED

-1114 PRFEVFTADN
+1114 PQFDVFTADN
-1124 GSDGFDLIHTEMPD
+1124 GSDGFDLIHAEMPD
-1138 VVVTD
+1138 IVITD

-1205 IDNLLTSRSKLREM
+1205 VGNLLTSRSKLREM

-1224 GQPDSEPED
+1224 EKPRSEPEGG
-1233 AEETG
+1233 G
-1238 EIRLSAADRAFVD
+1238 EIRLSSADRAFVD
-1251 KLRQYVD
+1251 KLCQYVD
-1258 ANISDSSLSISDI
+1258 ANISDCSLSISAI
-1271 SAEMCMSRA
+1271 STEMCMSRA

-1314 YRLNEIADLAG
+1314 YRLNEIADMVG

>member
-1 MTRKRETP
+1 
-9 DRMIER
+9 
-15 CCKYIL
+15 
-21 LLWTM
+21 
-26 SFCAH
+26 
-31 EVWAGPQSI
+31 
-40 RQLPNL
+40 
-46 TIHRFAQD
+46 
-54 KVGYVWI
+54 
-61 ATDNGLC
+61 
-68 RYNGQFYYYYQN
+68 
-80 EPEDPASL
+80 
-88 PGNRVSDIRS
+88 
-98 DENGTLWIVTS
+98 
-109 EGVCTYDARLDNF
+109 
-122 RRLPGTEGLNR
+122 
-133 AVFSGEYVVC
+133 
-143 SGPAGMTLF
+143 
-152 DGSGRLLIEKRDTPR
+152 
-167 YGPAVLEADLNGFL
+167 
-181 WGGETGGTI
+181 
-190 FKYDNNLNICDSLA
+190 
-204 LPDSA
+204 
-209 EFLSS
+209 
-214 CRDSEGRIWFGTS
+214 
-227 NGVRI
+227 
-232 VDPRTDAPA
+232 
-241 ETDGP
+241 
-246 LNECIA
+246 
-252 ALSQSAI
+252 
-259 LSLTAVDDTVYIG
+259 
-272 TQGDNLHQIDIRT
+272 
-285 RTLKKNIVTRG
+285 
-296 TPGLNY
+296 
-302 TSDFSCCF
+302 
-310 RDSENNF
+310 
-317 WIGTLDRGYS
+317 
-327 VRYANEKEFTRSI
+327 
-340 RLGKQTLSKFVN
+340 
-352 AITISKDGTRWIGS
+352 
-366 RFKGML
+366 
-372 AYTSQLDLKWHTM
+372 
-385 ENCTLMQRLNSK
+385 
-397 NVSALFADSS
+397 
-407 GHLWVNI
+407 
-414 DDRIACCNTRHQTI
+414 
-428 LDYTLLPERF
+428 
-438 SANRFC
+438 
-444 EDARHDVWVATTSG
+444 
-458 LLVYDGMRLRDACFE
+458 
-473 GCDVQDVIRLDDT
+473 
-486 TMLAA
+486 
-491 VFRRGLFA
+491 
-499 IDSRRLE
+499 
-506 RRPFLE
+506 
-512 APDSLT
+512 
-518 ATALRHATCLL
+518 
-529 KGRGGRLWI
+529 
-538 GTRSKG
+538 
-544 LLRYHPTEG
+544 
-553 FRTYTLKD
+553 
-561 GFASNEIASLAQDRK
+561 
-576 GDMWVATSYGLSLIL
+576 
-591 SGTERIITYLR
+591 
-602 SDKMQT
+602 
-608 QQFHPRCVCQTSGM
+608 
-622 LYFGGN
+622 
-628 LGLVHFRP
+628 
-636 ESVLPKISERPVR
+636 
-649 LVLRE
+649 
-654 LKVNSVAQH
+654 
-663 PSDDGI
+663 
-669 LTQQLDDTERI
+669 
-680 VLDHKQRNLDIS
+680 
-692 YEALAFL
+692 
-699 SPEKIR
+699 
-705 YAYRLHGGDIDEEWN
+705 
-720 YVENRTSANYSHLP
+720 
-734 AGRYVFELTAQNPD
+734 
-748 GFWNSEPR
+748 
-756 RLEIVIKPSP
+756 
-766 LLTWYAFLLYILAAG
+766 
-781 TAAWFANRLFLR
+781 
-793 RRLQKIE
+793 
-800 LEATRKE
+800 
-807 LEREKELTN
+807 
-816 MKINFF
+816 
-822 TNISHELRT
+822 
-831 PLTLIYGPVNMLP
+831 
-844 GIQDKNR
+844 
-851 QRELINLIND
+851 
-861 SIQRLLKLVDQ
+861 
-872 TLNLS
+872 
-877 RIENDTLPLS
+877 
-887 VCRQDILPVV
+887 
-897 ERMMAG
+897 MAG

-916 LTTTPPGRMTVAVD
+916 LTATPPGRMTVAVD

-981 VADDGTGMS
+981 VTDDGTGMS

-1351 GGG
+1351 GGGGERPLRRAD